1 MPTRRDFL
9 KQAVI
14 GTASVSMAGGII
26 PEISAKSY
34 ANIIGANDKIR
45 VGVIGVNSRGTA
57 LATNFAKQDRCEI
70 TYICDVDSRA
80 TAKCIEA
87 VEKAVGYRP
96 KGEKDLRKMLESKD
110 VDAVVIATP
119 DHWHAPA
126 ALLAIKAGK
135 DVYLEKPCSYAP
147 AEGEILIEATA
158 KYKRVVQMGNQRRSW
173 PNIREGIAAL
183 KEGIIGNVHFGK
195 SWYAAGRG
203 PIGVGKEAAVPD
215 WLDWDLWQGPAR
227 RTAYRDNVV
236 HYNWHWFWHWGTG
249 EALNNGTHMVDLLR
263 WGMDVD
269 YPTMVQSVGGRY
281 FGDDDW
287 ETPDTQ
293 VINLEFGNK
302 FSMTWEGRSCNA
314 LPVENFSVGCI
325 FYGDKGS
332 LFLTSN
338 DEYKLY
344 GPNQK
349 LLKEQNSK
357 QLVDPLNPANP
368 ANNLDAIH
376 INNFFDAIR
385 KGEALNSDIVS
396 GHKSTLLVQLGNI
409 SQRMGRSLLIDDK
422 TGHILND
429 PEAMKLWSRDFE
441 PGWEMTI

>member
-1 MPTRRDFL
+1 MPTRRDFI
-9 KQAVI
+9 KQAMI
-14 GTASVSMAGGII
+14 GTASVTMAGGII
-26 PEISAKSY
+26 PGISAKSY
-34 ANIIGANDKIR
+34 SNIIGANDKIR

-57 LATNFAKQDRCEI
+57 LATNFSKQVGCEI

-80 TAKCIEA
+80 VTSCIGA
-87 VEKAVGYRP
+87 VEKAAGYRP
-96 KGEKDLRKMLESKD
+96 KGEKDLRKMLASKE

-126 ALLAIKAGK
+126 ALLAMQAGK

-147 AEGEILIEATA
+147 AEGEMLIQATE

-173 PNIREGIAAL
+173 PNV
-183 KEGIIGNVHFGK
+183 KEGILAMKDGLIGKVPFGK
-195 SWYAAGRG
+195 SWYAAKRG
-203 PIGVGKEAAVPD
+203 PIGVGKEVAVPE

-227 RTAYRDNVV
+227 RVAYKDNVV

-263 WGMDVD
+263 WGMDLD

-293 VINLEFGNK
+293 VINLQFGDK
-302 FSMTWEGRSCNA
+302 FSMTWEGRSCNG
-314 LPVENFSVGCI
+314 LPIEGFAVGCI
-325 FYGDKGS
+325 FYGEKGS
-332 LFLTSN
+332 LFVTSN

-344 GPNQK
+344 GPDQK
-349 LLKEQNSK
+349 LIKEQNSK
-357 QLVDPLNPANP
+357 QLVDPLNPSNP

-385 KGEALNSDIVS
+385 KGETLNSDIVS

-409 SQRMGRSLLIDDK
+409 AQRTGRSLLIDEK
-422 TGHILND
+422 TGRILQD
-429 PEAMKLWSRDFE
+429 PEAMKLWSRDYE
-441 PGWEMTI
+441 PGWEMKV